1 MNIAEHGALADALA
15 AEHAAVYAY
24 GVVAAFALASRREAV
39 AAATRAHATRR
50 DALTDALTDD
60 GATAPLSAPGY
71 ALPAAVTDAVTAM
84 RLAVTL
90 EDDTALAWRSVLERS
105 DPVSASP
112 APRAFE
118 VRTTAVTALTDCA
131 VRAAGW
137 RLVLGTA
144 PATRAFPGQPNTP
157 GG

>member
-1 MNIAEHGALADALA
+1 MNTAEHGALADALA

-24 GVVAAFALASRREAV
+24 GVVAAFALASRRDAV

-50 DALTDALTDD
+50 DAVTDALTVD

-71 ALPAAVTDAVTAM
+71 ALPAAVIDAVTAM

-105 DPVSASP
+105 DPVTPSAT
-112 APRAFE
+112 PRAFE
-118 VRTTAVTALTDCA
+118 VRAAAVSALTDCA

-137 RLVLGTA
+137 RLVLGIA
-144 PATRAFPGQPNTP
+144 PATRAFPGQPNSP